1 MENCSLRTS
10 MLFSWLFFDAM
21 QIFSFFFRFSLHFP
35 PFIYHWYWFCHVLKL
50 WTLFLVSWLQEGDE
64 CILFRTC
71 RCQSHS
77 KALWQFWRRG
87 SLFVITGAANSGVC
101 LNDFIPSLLDYKQL
115 SDKIDKLALDL
126 QWTRYD
132 QVLKASHAFNILD
145 SRGFVGVTERA
156 RYFGRMRRCG
166 TISLVF
172 FLSYLIRYHG
182 NFQVPLCS

>member
-1 MENCSLRTS
+1 L
-10 MLFSWLFFDAM
+10 
-21 QIFSFFFRFSLHFP
+21 
-35 PFIYHWYWFCHVLKL
+35 
-50 WTLFLVSWLQEGDE
+50 
-64 CILFRTC
+64 
-71 RCQSHS
+71 
-77 KALWQFWRRG
+77 
-87 SLFVITGAANSGVC
+87 LFVITGAANSGVC

-126 QWTRYD
+126 QRTRYD